1 MPKFNDFIKTF
12 EEKETAP
19 KVEEP
24 KDKGTPQTPA
34 RTFKPLS
41 KAEAEDMRKGGFT
54 EDEYRYN
61 QAKDYAIAMGEE
73 MPDKRQFMQELGEWK
88 EANKQKAEEPNS
100 LEYEGY
106 RLEKTP
112 DGKWINRDTYE
123 YFDSKVEAQKDIDN
137 FIAKTKTSNWQPS
150 EEEKS
155 KEARLQRIIDERV
168 KRGWDMKGTYDPQ
181 AIKDTGY
188 LGFGS
193 LDALEENVFGK
204 DNEKGQRIVNYG
216 GKDMTFEEAKELYK
230 KAVAIPTLK
239 STPEREAYLDK
250 SAEYDIAQD
259 ELYKKWYE
267 EKDPQK
273 KAELKEQMDNLD
285 KEYARFLN
293 EWEEAERNRYK
304 KD

>member
-41 KAEAEDMRKGGFT
+41 KAEAEDMRKGGYT

-73 MPDKRQFMQELGEWK
+73 MPDKRKFMQELGEWK
-88 EANKQKAEEPNS
+88 EANKQKAEEA
-100 LEYEGY
+100 LDKRFAEEDKAIKKYLAMGY
-106 RLEKTP
+106 
-112 DGKWINRDTYE
+112 DRDEAQQKANIDVNYGGDFDKNYE
-123 YFDSKVEAQKDIDN
+123 Y
-137 FIAKTKTSNWQPS
+137 
-150 EEEKS
+150 
-155 KEARLQRIIDERV
+155 
-168 KRGWDMKGTYDPQ
+168 
-181 AIKDTGY
+181 
-188 LGFGS
+188 
-193 LDALEENVFGK
+193 GK
-204 DNEKGQRIVNYG
+204 DKEWNKAPTPKDNKEGQRIVNYG
-216 GKDMTFEEAKELYK
+216 GKDMTFEEAKEAYK

-239 STPEREAYLDK
+239 RTPKQEAYLDK

-273 KAELKEQMDNLD
+273 KAELKEQMDTLD
-285 KEYARFLN
+285 KEYARFLD

-304 KD
+304 RIR

>member
-1 MPKFNDFIKTF
+1 MPKFNEFIKGF
-12 EEKETAP
+12 EEKETTTKPQEPKVETAP
-19 KVEEP
+19 KAEEP

-41 KAEAEDMRKGGFT
+41 KAEAEDMRKGGYT

-73 MPDKRQFMQELGEWK
+73 IPDKREFMQELGEWK
-88 EANKQKAEEPNS
+88 EANKQKAEE
-100 LEYEGY
+100 
-106 RLEKTP
+106 
-112 DGKWINRDTYE
+112 
-123 YFDSKVEAQKDIDN
+123 
-137 FIAKTKTSNWQPS
+137 QPS
-150 EEEKS
+150 E
-155 KEARLQRIIDERV
+155 
-168 KRGWDMKGTYDPQ
+168 
-181 AIKDTGY
+181 
-188 LGFGS
+188 
-193 LDALEENVFGK
+193 
-204 DNEKGQRIVNYG
+204 RIVNYG

-230 KAVAIPTLK
+230 RSVAIPTLK
-239 STPEREAYLDK
+239 STPEREKYLDK

-285 KEYARFLN
+285 KEYARFLD

>member
-1 MPKFNDFIKTF
+1 MPKFNEFIKGF
-12 EEKETAP
+12 EEKTETEQPKVEAPKAEEPKVETAP
-19 KVEEP
+19 KIGEP
-24 KDKGTPQTPA
+24 KGKEQVQP
-34 RTFKPLS
+34 KP
-41 KAEAEDMRKGGFT
+41 
-54 EDEYRYN
+54 
-61 QAKDYAIAMGEE
+61 
-73 MPDKRQFMQELGEWK
+73 
-88 EANKQKAEEPNS
+88 NKQEEPNS

-137 FIAKTKTSNWQPS
+137 FIAKTKSSNWQPS

-181 AIKDTGY
+181 AVKDTGY

-193 LDALEENVFGK
+193 IDALEESVFGK

-216 GKDMTFEEAKELYK
+216 GKDMTLDEAKEEYK

-239 STPEREAYLDK
+239 RTPESEAYLDK

-273 KAELKEQMDNLD
+273 KAKLKEQMDTLD
-285 KEYARFLN
+285 KEYARFLD

-304 KD
+304 KSR